1 MAEITYK
8 LNEELPEEILGF
20 EQYQDQ
26 DLELL
31 DSFQI
36 NNLFDPTKNFSEL
49 HILDLADTLL
59 SSAYYYTGYKLSLN
73 AQSAG
78 KEGASVITIDPIQDA
93 LNYGYSFGG
102 VKLLYHF
109 LNDLYTSDNNTLDF
123 YIDSISPDRTELQ
136 LLTNKL
142 TAEDVVRYTEAVKT
156 NLKSQSY
163 FSEFRL
169 NFKDNNLLIG
179 LNIDNLDTVNGKA
192 VVVRLYEPLPDDFDI
207 KSKLSIVEIVSDS
220 VAYELDY
227 EETLDTPTFPTL
239 RSANFNLDLQD
250 ENVIPTQY
258 FNYDEL
264 LSYKVGN
271 TNSEVYSMMSEKGV
285 ELSIDYSDYSNFIH
299 FSSAQE
305 RLLNFKYKIDLLAS
319 YSQSLATKGSATGGS
334 TGVSGSVA
342 YYEGLYQGII
352 NNFDHYERFLYY
364 ESGSS
369 SWPKTNN
376 VKPYINQA
384 SSLATTWY
392 SSTLTAAVAYDSTNY
407 NSLVET
413 IPTYL
418 RDDPSNDN
426 YLTFV
431 YMVGQHFDNL
441 WVYGDAVTD
450 KYDNDNRLNY
460 GISKDLVGEALK
472 NFGVKLYT
480 SNKSIED
487 LFSTFVGQAY
497 QSGSEVITS
506 YITGSLTGSNTPIQP
521 TSFYNYEKEIQKRIY
536 HNLPLL
542 LKSKGTERGLRAL
555 INCFG
560 IPADILDIKLYGGR
574 NTTNVPNLGDSQYYT
589 SSLDK
594 IRLDNTGMVVSG
606 STLSNYTSIIKRDD
620 KYTDDI
626 HVIEVGFSPTDAV
639 DNYIIQ
645 SGSLLISTGTFTT
658 DFINRVLA
666 DGGTVESAQAL
677 LDTIGQLESI
687 GLPSISAAASFDYSI
702 DQFLG
707 DPRNLYIDNYS
718 GLEIWNKYVT
728 ENLSRYDVQDY
739 VRLIKF
745 FDNTVFKMIKD
756 FIPAR
761 SVADTGIIIKPHILN
776 ISKAK
781 SVRLSGSR
789 PEYTASID
797 TAFIAGGN
805 GDSFRSGSKQSTTS
819 YIDVIQSPQGLT
831 YNTRLHNQEQPKYNG
846 ELSGSSLIVT
856 KGKLTKQN
864 PYVANISGDFIFDL
878 VFVSSSVDICLLK
891 SIPDYPQYITSP
903 TKVYNADDFFA
914 FPSGCTFKLNS
925 VPITFPHV
933 FGNDGLSQYSNVVLT
948 ATDPSKISLCTAA
961 VPITYGVCN
970 ISLTTAGPASVIP
983 NRPLPYNLTT
993 WFNIGPSSPDSILYT
1008 KTVNGIVT
1016 TITNPTSYVFTE
1028 GIYTKISITATDTRL
1043 AGICSTSTEVTVFS
1057 SSIGVDTGGGG
1068 GTTTTPI
1075 ITAINDT
1082 GALVDGTTGGTSIY
1096 NVLANDIFNN
1106 TVATTTKVN
1115 ITFINS
1121 TNPGIK
1127 LSGTNVNV
1135 DPGTPAGNYS
1145 LTYRICE
1152 IANPSNCS
1160 FATVTVPVFASEV
1173 VDPGGGGPG
1182 QVSNIDAIDDTG
1194 TRVNGTIGGVAL
1206 SNILANDTLNGVA
1219 VKSNEVVITSTST
1232 NPGVRLSGT
1241 NVLVDPGTPPGN
1253 YILTYR
1259 ICEVSSPTNC
1269 DTATVTVPV
1278 FINGLSAVNDIG
1290 TPVDRAT
1297 GGTAFF
1303 NILANDTINGFSVIP
1318 TEVNITTL
1326 SSTNP
1331 GVTLSGTNVIVAP
1344 GTPAGNY
1351 TLTYRICEVSSPTNC
1366 SSATVTVP
1374 VTTSII
1380 TPVAPVVT
1388 TSSGTAGGKWGWEF
1402 YYGDE
1407 AYNDV
1412 NDDGTPVYF
1421 PRSPAYLGSPNKGIP
1436 GYFTPFNDP
1445 PYSVGIGPQ
1454 TRYSI
1459 STLRNTDPV
1468 NGAWSVDISYDEYG
1482 REELPTEPYAPSN
1495 ISPYSPSYD
1504 MLPYGPPDHQH
1515 PYQAKNPPYVQ
1526 GQAPY
1531 PIVIPTQYIDPLGNG
1546 NFSLGTHI
1554 LAYIVRSYVE
1564 GTPDQ
1569 YAKVEVYGYRYSVK
1583 DYVTINGRMIGE
1595 GDLNN
1600 PSYVTIWLLR
1610 GWKYGINADA
1620 GQQGLPPG
1628 QPSIYAEGTDAGEW
1642 FEVKWRFYPKAGVPI
1657 EDELRKLV
1665 YPQYP

>member
-1 MAEITYK
+1 MAEKTYQ
-8 LNEELPEEILGF
+8 LNGELPENIPGF
-20 EQYQDQ
+20 EQYQDK
-26 DLELL
+26 DTNLIE
-31 DSFQI
+31 SFQI

-49 HILDLADTLL
+49 HILDLGDSLL
-59 SSAYYYTGYKLSLN
+59 SSKYYYTGYKLSLN

-78 KEGASVITIDPIQDA
+78 REGASVLTIDPIQDA
-93 LNYGYSFGG
+93 LSSGYSFGG
-102 VKLLYHF
+102 IKLLYHF
-109 LNDLYTSDNNTLDF
+109 LNDLYTPDNTTLDF

-142 TAEDVVRYTEAVKT
+142 TAEDVVSYTESVKT

-169 NFKDNNLLIG
+169 NFKNNNLLIG
-179 LNIDNLDTVNGKA
+179 VNLDNLDTVNGKA
-192 VVVRLYEPLPDDFDI
+192 VVVKLYEPLPDDFDI
-207 KSKLSIVEIVSDS
+207 KSTLNLVEIISDS
-220 VAYELDY
+220 VAYEIDY
-227 EETLDTPTFPTL
+227 QETLDQPVFPTL

-258 FNYDEL
+258 LNYDNL

-271 TNSEVYSMMSEKGV
+271 TNSEIYSMINEKGV
-285 ELSIDYSDYSNFIH
+285 ELSINYSDYSNFIH

-305 RLLNFKYKIDLLAS
+305 RLLNFKYKLDLLAS
-319 YSQSLATKGSATGGS
+319 YSQSLATKGSATGG
-334 TGVSGSVA
+334 TQGVSGSVA
-342 YYEGLYQGII
+342 YYEGLYQGLI

-364 ESGSS
+364 ESGST
-369 SWPKTNN
+369 SWPKTNSK
-376 VKPYINQA
+376 KPYINQA

-392 SSTLTAAVAYDSTNY
+392 NSALTAAVAYDSTNY

-418 RDDPSNDN
+418 RDDPTNDN

-441 WVYGDAVTD
+441 WIYGDAVTD

-480 SNKSIED
+480 SNKSVSD
-487 LFSTFVGQAY
+487 LFSTFIGQAY
-497 QSGSEVITS
+497 QSGSEVINS
-506 YITGSLTGSNTPIQP
+506 YITGSLTGSNTTIQP
-521 TSFYNYEKEIQKRIY
+521 TSFDNYQKEIQKRIY

-542 LKSKGTERGLRAL
+542 LKSKGTERGLRTL

-560 IPADILDIKLYGGR
+560 IPGDILDIKLYGGR

-620 KYTDDI
+620 RYTDDI

-645 SGSLLISTGTFTT
+645 SGSLLITTGNFTT

-677 LDTIGQLESI
+677 LATIRELEST
-687 GLPSISAAASFDYSI
+687 GLPSISANASFNYSI

-707 DPRNLYIDNYS
+707 DPGNLYGDNYS
-718 GLEIWNKYVT
+718 GLDIWNKYVT
-728 ENLSRYDVQDY
+728 QNLSRYNVQDY

-745 FDNTVFKMIKD
+745 FDNTIFKMVKD

-781 SVRLSGSR
+781 SVRVSGSR

-805 GDSFRSGSKQSTTS
+805 GESFKSGSKQSTTS
-819 YIDVIQSPQGLT
+819 YVDVIQSPQGLT

-878 VFVSSSVDICLLK
+878 VFVSSSVEICLLK
-891 SIPDYPQYITSP
+891 SLPDYPQYITSP
-903 TKVYNADDFFA
+903 TRVYNADDFFA

-925 VPITFPHV
+925 VPITFPHI

-948 ATDPSKISLCTAA
+948 ATDFSKNNLCTAA

-970 ISLTTAGPASVIP
+970 ISLTTAGPATVIP
-983 NRPLPYNLTT
+983 NRPQPYDITT

-1008 KTVNGIVT
+1008 KTVNSIIT

-1028 GIYTKISITATDTRL
+1028 GLYTKIIITATDTRL
-1043 AGICSTSTEVTVFS
+1043 AGTCSTSTEVTVFIS
-1057 SSIGVDTGGGG
+1057 NIGIDTGGGDPV
-1068 GTTTTPI
+1068 TVLS
-1075 ITAINDT
+1075 ITAINDAGT
-1082 GALVDGTTGGTSIY
+1082 LVDGTTGGTSIY
-1096 NVLANDIFNN
+1096 NVLANDIFNG
-1106 TVATTTKVN
+1106 TVATTAKVST
-1115 ITFINS
+1115 TFINS

-1160 FATVTVPVFASEV
+1160 IATVTVPVFTSTV

-1182 QVSNIDAIDDTG
+1182 EVSNIDAIDDTG
-1194 TRVNGTIGGVAL
+1194 TRVNGTIGGTSLV
-1206 SNILANDTLNGVA
+1206 NILANDTLNGVV
-1219 VKSNEVVITSTST
+1219 VKSNEVTITFTST

-1241 NVLVDPGTPPGN
+1241 NVLVNPGTPPGN
-1253 YILTYR
+1253 YTLTYK
-1259 ICEVSSPTNC
+1259 ICEVSNPTNC

-1278 FINGLSAVNDIG
+1278 FINGIIAVNDTG
-1290 TPVDRAT
+1290 TSVDGAT

-1303 NILANDTINGFSVIP
+1303 NILANDTINGLSIIP
-1318 TEVNITTL
+1318 AEVNITTL

-1351 TLTYRICEVSSPTNC
+1351 TLTYSICEVSNPTNC
-1366 SSATVTVP
+1366 SSAFVTVP

-1380 TPVAPVVT
+1380 TPVAPVVS
-1388 TSSGTAGGKWGWEF
+1388 TSSGTAGGKQGWEF
-1402 YYGDE
+1402 DYGDE
-1407 AYNDV
+1407 GYNEDSG
-1412 NDDGTPVYF
+1412 DGTTFYV
-1421 PRSPAYLGSPNKGIP
+1421 SPQIKFLGALNKGIP

-1468 NGAWSVDISYDEYG
+1468 NGAWSVDIYYDEYG

-1504 MLPYGPPDHQH
+1504 TLPYDPR
-1515 PYQAKNPPYVQ
+1515 YFEKAVNPPYVQ

-1531 PIVIPTQYIDPLGNG
+1531 PIVIPTQYINPVNSY
-1546 NFSLGTHI
+1546 FSGTNI
-1554 LAYIVRSYVE
+1554 LAYMVRSYAA
-1564 GTPDQ
+1564 GYPDLYSQ
-1569 YAKVEVYGYRYSVK
+1569 VMVYGNRYVVGW
-1583 DYVTINGRMIGE
+1583 YVTINGRMIGQ

-1610 GWKYGINADA
+1610 AWKYGINADA

-1628 QPSIYAEGTDAGEW
+1628 QPSIYAKGTDAGEW

>member
-8 LNEELPEEILGF
+8 LNEELPEEIPGF

-78 KEGASVITIDPIQDA
+78 KEGASVLTIDPIQDA
-93 LNYGYSFGG
+93 LSYGYSFGG
-102 VKLLYHF
+102 IKLLYHF

-136 LLTNKL
+136 LLTNNL
-142 TAEDVVRYTEAVKT
+142 TAEDVVSYTEAVKT

-192 VVVRLYEPLPDDFDI
+192 VVIKLYEPLPDTFDI
-207 KSKLSIVEIVSDS
+207 KSKLSIVEIISDS

-227 EETLDTPTFPTL
+227 EEALDTPTFPTL

-305 RLLNFKYKIDLLAS
+305 RLLNFKYKVDLLAS

-334 TGVSGSVA
+334 SGVSGSVA

-364 ESGSS
+364 ESGSN
-369 SWPKTNN
+369 SWPKTNS

-392 SSTLTAAVAYDSTNY
+392 NSALTAAVAYDSTNY

-418 RDDPSNDN
+418 RDDPANDN

-480 SNKSIED
+480 SNKSVED

-497 QSGSEVITS
+497 QSGSEVINY

-521 TSFYNYEKEIQKRIY
+521 TSFDNYQKEIQKRIY

-560 IPADILDIKLYGGR
+560 IPGDILDIKLYGGR
-574 NTTNVPNLGDSQYYT
+574 DTYKKPILGDSQYYT

-594 IRLDNTGMVVSG
+594 IRLDNTGSIVNG
-606 STLSNYTSIIKRDD
+606 NTLSNYTSIIKRDD

-645 SGSLLISTGTFTT
+645 SGSLLISSGIFATN
-658 DFINRVLA
+658 FINRVLA

-677 LDTIGQLESI
+677 LDTLIALESI
-687 GLPSISAAASFDYSI
+687 GSPSISTAASFNYSI

-707 DPRNLYIDNYS
+707 DPRNLYTDNYS

-728 ENLSRYDVQDY
+728 QNLSRYNVQDY

-761 SVADTGIIIKPHILN
+761 SIADTGIIIKPSIFN

-781 SVRLSGSR
+781 SVQVSGIK

-797 TAFIAGGN
+797 TAFISAKN
-805 GDSFRSGSKQSTTS
+805 ASTFKDRQFERETKYVDYIQTPTNFVEQST
-819 YIDVIQSPQGLT
+819 Q
-831 YNTRLHNQEQPKYNG
+831 HFQEQATYNG
-846 ELSGSSLIVT
+846 ELSGSHITVSGRNLNSD
-856 KGKLTKQN
+856 N
-864 PYVANISGDFIFDL
+864 PYKRATYIENTYEIN
-878 VFVSSSVDICLLK
+878 FVSASAEVCNLGV
-891 SIPDYPQYITSP
+891 IPTLAIPYYIDP
-903 TKVYNADDFFA
+903 TKTYTTSNFFQGADLRTTYSA
-914 FPSGCTFKLNS
+914 SNGNQTVVPPS
-925 VPITFPHV
+925 PI
-933 FGNDGLSQYSNVVLT
+933 YT
-948 ATDPSKISLCTAA
+948 AIP
-961 VPITYGVCN
+961 
-970 ISLTTAGPASVIP
+970 LTTNVG
-983 NRPLPYNLTT
+983 YNFSTLGLNQYDNFYIRADN
-993 WFNIGPSSPDSILYT
+993 WDKSPSLNCNS
-1008 KTVNGIVT
+1008 
-1016 TITNPTSYVFTE
+1016 
-1028 GIYTKISITATDTRL
+1028 SITAKYGTCTIVAKDTI
-1043 AGICSTSTEVTVFS
+1043 AGDGIVFQYPGVNQIEYDVRTWFTVGPLNTALQYTASYGGSDYGIPNPGSYRFTQAIQTEVTITVKDFQLGETCTAQQKVIVSNCDLGARS
-1057 SSIGVDTGGGG
+1057 SGF
-1068 GTTTTPI
+1068 
-1075 ITAINDT
+1075 
-1082 GALVDGTTGGTSIY
+1082 TTG
-1096 NVLANDIFNN
+1096 N
-1106 TVATTTKVN
+1106 
-1115 ITFINS
+1115 
-1121 TNPGIK
+1121 
-1127 LSGTNVNV
+1127 
-1135 DPGTPAGNYS
+1135 AG
-1145 LTYRICE
+1145 LT
-1152 IANPSNCS
+1152 
-1160 FATVTVPVFASEV
+1160 
-1173 VDPGGGGPG
+1173 
-1182 QVSNIDAIDDTG
+1182 Q
-1194 TRVNGTIGGVAL
+1194 
-1206 SNILANDTLNGVA
+1206 
-1219 VKSNEVVITSTST
+1219 
-1232 NPGVRLSGT
+1232 
-1241 NVLVDPGTPPGN
+1241 
-1253 YILTYR
+1253 
-1259 ICEVSSPTNC
+1259 
-1269 DTATVTVPV
+1269 
-1278 FINGLSAVNDIG
+1278 
-1290 TPVDRAT
+1290 
-1297 GGTAFF
+1297 
-1303 NILANDTINGFSVIP
+1303 
-1318 TEVNITTL
+1318 
-1326 SSTNP
+1326 
-1331 GVTLSGTNVIVAP
+1331 
-1344 GTPAGNY
+1344 
-1351 TLTYRICEVSSPTNC
+1351 
-1366 SSATVTVP
+1366 
-1374 VTTSII
+1374 
-1380 TPVAPVVT
+1380 
-1388 TSSGTAGGKWGWEF
+1388 KWGGFFEF
-1402 YYGDE
+1402 TYSNWG
-1407 AYNDV
+1407 YN
-1412 NDDGTPVYF
+1412 Y
-1421 PRSPAYLGSPNKGIP
+1421 
-1436 GYFTPFNDP
+1436 
-1445 PYSVGIGPQ
+1445 
-1454 TRYSI
+1454 
-1459 STLRNTDPV
+1459 
-1468 NGAWSVDISYDEYG
+1468 
-1482 REELPTEPYAPSN
+1482 
-1495 ISPYSPSYD
+1495 
-1504 MLPYGPPDHQH
+1504 
-1515 PYQAKNPPYVQ
+1515 
-1526 GQAPY
+1526 
-1531 PIVIPTQYIDPLGNG
+1531 
-1546 NFSLGTHI
+1546 
-1554 LAYIVRSYVE
+1554 
-1564 GTPDQ
+1564 
-1569 YAKVEVYGYRYSVK
+1569 
-1583 DYVTINGRMIGE
+1583 
-1595 GDLNN
+1595 
-1600 PSYVTIWLLR
+1600 
-1610 GWKYGINADA
+1610 
-1620 GQQGLPPG
+1620 
-1628 QPSIYAEGTDAGEW
+1628 
-1642 FEVKWRFYPKAGVPI
+1642 
-1657 EDELRKLV
+1657 
-1665 YPQYP
+1665 